1 MSVKVYSEEYTLKI
15 KNNNEMKIDD
25 SLLGQMHIAII
36 LHNELSLSLYLTMFY
51 DNLKISCFM
60 KKSWH

>member
-36 LHNELSLSLYLTMFY
+36 LNNELWLSLYLTMFY
-51 DNLKISCFM
+51 DNLKISYFM